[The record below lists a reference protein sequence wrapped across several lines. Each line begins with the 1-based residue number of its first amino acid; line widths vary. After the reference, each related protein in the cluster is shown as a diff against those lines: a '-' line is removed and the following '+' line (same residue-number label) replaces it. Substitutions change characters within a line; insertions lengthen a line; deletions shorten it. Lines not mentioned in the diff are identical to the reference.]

1 MGILRL
7 LIIKTKKSSFSNEN
21 TTFLQRQCKL
31 IHPLPL
37 ASPAPFHPPPISV
50 QGPSFG
56 LRHIGTAQRTTI
68 RMEWQF
74 WAQVDL
80 LATKAGRHWRELLEM
95 ELADKPVGHGA
106 ASWLRIKCL
115 LLTKKDIHHGD

>member
-1 MGILRL
+1 MQV
-7 LIIKTKKSSFSNEN
+7 N
-21 TTFLQRQCKL
+21 TPSPLGLPASRQNTP
-31 IHPLPL
+31 PLV
-37 ASPAPFHPPPISV
+37 HG
-50 QGPSFG
+50 QSFG

-80 LATKAGRHWRELLEM
+80 LATKAGRHWRELVEM